1 MSAAETPALA
11 ERFRIATAE
20 SDLRYLKKRLAHTQW
35 PSDAPVEGWVQGTNR
50 RYLMDL
56 VAYWCERF
64 DWRLQESRLNELSHF
79 RAPVEGLRLHFIHE
93 KGKGPNPIP
102 LVLIHGWP
110 SSFTEMLKVIP
121 LLTDPVAHGGRAD
134 DSFDVVVPSLPG
146 YGYSDAWTQ
155 PGMSI
160 WRTANLIYELMHDV
174 LGYSRFFVSG
184 GDWGAYAAT
193 YIGYRYPA
201 AIPAIHLSFVPGNIS
216 PQASTTAAPLSAAES
231 ALLARRRWWNE
242 NEGGYEHLQCTK
254 PQTLAYALTDSPVG
268 LAAWIL
274 EKMYS
279 WSDCKGD
286 IESVF
291 SKDELLTNISVYWF
305 TRTIASSARM
315 YYETAANPW
324 SLPPGARI
332 ETPTAIAVF
341 PKELSVPPREWA
353 ERLYNVQRWTEMP
366 KGGHFA
372 AAEQPELL
380 VNDIR
385 AFFRAVSVKVQRR
398 LITSR
403 FV

>member
-1 MSAAETPALA
+1 MSAPARPMLA
-11 ERFRIATAE
+11 ESFQLATPE
-20 SDLRYLKKRLAHTQW
+20 SELQDLKRRLAHTQW

-50 RYLMDL
+50 GYLMEL
-56 VAYWCERF
+56 VAYWCEHF
-64 DWRLQESRLNELSHF
+64 DWRLQESRLIEFNHF
-79 RAPVEGLRLHFIHE
+79 RAPVAGLRLHFIHE
-93 KGKGPNPIP
+93 RGKGPSPNP

-110 SSFTEMLKVIP
+110 SSFTETLKVIP
-121 LLTDPVAHGGRAD
+121 LLADPAAHGGDPR

-146 YGYSDAWTQ
+146 YGYSDAPTQ

-160 WRTANLIYELMHDV
+160 WRAAELIYELMHDV

-193 YIGYRYPA
+193 YMGYRYSA

-231 ALLARRRWWNE
+231 ALLARRQWWNE

-254 PQTLAYALTDSPVG
+254 SQTIAYPLTDSPVG

-291 SKDELLTNISVYWF
+291 SKDELLTNISIYWF
-305 TRTIASSARM
+305 TQTIASSIRM
-315 YYETAANPW
+315 YYETAASPW
-324 SLPPGARI
+324 SVPAGKLV

-341 PKELSVPPREWA
+341 PKELSVAPREWV
-353 ERLYNVQRWTEMP
+353 ERIYNVQRWTEMP

-380 VNDIR
+380 ANDIR
-385 AFFRAVSVKVQRR
+385 AFFR
-398 LITSR
+398 R
-403 FV
+403 FR